1 MKIPVSQCRA
11 HFSKFSEAVES
22 KNLENMCDSIMDF
35 FQFIGNLGRGK
46 IKCNE
51 YYHRIL
57 RAFLLAICQNVRIEE
72 EQLFSEQSD
81 IFAYFGSWKI
91 LFDFKAFE
99 GKKSNLESADSK
111 LEKEIGDAF
120 LQMKEK
126 YANGLLADIFCVL
139 VFNTFTRTLFSRS
152 TFKTP
157 FYVQK
162 SDLRDL

>member
-1 MKIPVSQCRA
+1 
-11 HFSKFSEAVES
+11 
-22 KNLENMCDSIMDF
+22 
-35 FQFIGNLGRGK
+35 
-46 IKCNE
+46 
-51 YYHRIL
+51 
-57 RAFLLAICQNVRIEE
+57 
-72 EQLFSEQSD
+72 
-81 IFAYFGSWKI
+81 